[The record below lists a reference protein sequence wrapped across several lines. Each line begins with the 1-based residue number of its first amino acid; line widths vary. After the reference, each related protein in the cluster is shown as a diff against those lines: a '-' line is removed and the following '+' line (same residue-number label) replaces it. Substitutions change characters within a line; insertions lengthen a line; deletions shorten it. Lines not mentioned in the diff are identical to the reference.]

1 VGFGK
6 GADAMVGI
14 EFFARTAE
22 QGVGEAARALVRCR
36 KAHRSVEITG
46 AYSAR
51 RQSRMNREHLPKIQ
65 EILHAR
71 LPKRGAF
78 SDWRY
83 RQERAPFRIQNSY
96 SEFECK
102 TMELRAKG

>member
-1 VGFGK
+1 MGFGK
-6 GADAMVGI
+6 DPDAMVGI
-14 EFFARTAE
+14 ESFARTAE
-22 QGVGEAARALVRCR
+22 QGVGEAACALVRCR
-36 KAHRSVEITG
+36 KAHRSEITG
-46 AYSAR
+46 AHSAR

-83 RQERAPFRIQNSY
+83 RQGRAPFRIQNSY

-102 TMELRAKG
+102 TMEFRAKG

>member
-1 VGFGK
+1 
-6 GADAMVGI
+6 MVGI
-14 EFFARTAE
+14 EIFAQRAE
-22 QGVGEAARALVRCR
+22 QGADEAARALVRCR
-36 KAHRSVEITG
+36 GAHRSLEITG
-46 AYSAR
+46 AWSAR
-51 RQSRMNREHLPKIQ
+51 RPSRMNRERLPKIQ

-83 RQERAPFRIQNSY
+83 RQGRAPFRIQNSY

-102 TMELRAKG
+102 TMEFRTKG

>member
-1 VGFGK
+1 
-6 GADAMVGI
+6 MVGI
-14 EFFARTAE
+14 EIFARRAE
-22 QGVGEAARALVRCR
+22 RGADEAARGLVRCR
-36 KAHRSVEITG
+36 GAHRSLEITG
-46 AYSAR
+46 AWWAR
-51 RQSRMNREHLPKIQ
+51 RPSRMNRERLPKIQ

-83 RQERAPFRIQNSY
+83 RQGRAPFRIQNSY

-102 TMELRAKG
+102 TMEFRTKG